1 MDSLDK
7 IFTSNLDENKKKSKM
22 IFGKLLLNM
31 RRNNHIRLYSLMSE
45 VIDTDLN
52 NNALKLIIGE
62 KSSFEMLSSK
72 SDFETIENELK
83 IIDSNLNLEL
93 KCEEQ
98 KKFDMYQFEE
108 FLRKEFGKILTI
120 K

>member
-1 MDSLDK
+1 MNSFDE

-31 RRNNHIRLYSLMSE
+31 RKNNHIRLYSLMSE
-45 VIDTDLN
+45 VFDTDYRDNVLT
-52 NNALKLIIGE
+52 LIIGD
-62 KSSFEMLSSK
+62 KSTFEMMNNRNDIDTINQELSS
-72 SDFETIENELK
+72 
-83 IIDSNLNLEL
+83 IDSAYTIDIR
-93 KCEEQ
+93 CEEQ

-108 FLRKEFGKILTI
+108 KLRKEFGKILTI

>member
-1 MDSLDK
+1 MDIDK

-31 RRNNHIRLYSLMSE
+31 RRNNYIRLYSLMSE
-45 VIDTDLN
+45 VIDTDYEN
-52 NNALKLIIGE
+52 NKLTLIIGD

-72 SDFETIENELK
+72 NDFDTIEKELK
-83 IIDSNLNLEL
+83 SIDENLVLDL
-93 KCEEQ
+93 RCEEL

>member
-1 MDSLDK
+1 MASFDE
-7 IFTSNLDENKKKSKM
+7 IFISNLDENKKKSKM

-31 RRNNHIRLYSLMSE
+31 RKNNLLRLYSLMSE
-45 VIDTDLN
+45 VFDTDYKDNVLT
-52 NNALKLIIGE
+52 LIIGD
-62 KSSFEMLSSK
+62 KSTFEMLNNKNDIDIINRELIAIDPSYV
-72 SDFETIENELK
+72 IE
-83 IIDSNLNLEL
+83 I

-108 FLRKEFGKILTI
+108 RLRKEFGKILTI

>member
-1 MDSLDK
+1 MEIDK

-45 VIDTDLN
+45 VIDTEFLN
-52 NNALKLIIGE
+52 DKLTLVIGD
-62 KSSFEMLSSK
+62 KSSFEMLNSK
-72 SDFETIENELK
+72 ADFDTIEKELK
-83 IIDSNLNLEL
+83 SIEDTLELEL
-93 KCEEQ
+93 KCVEQ

-108 FLRKEFGKILTI
+108 FLKQEFGKILTI

>member
-1 MDSLDK
+1 MESLDK

-31 RRNNHIRLYSLMSE
+31 RRNNLIRLYSLMSE
-45 VIDTDLN
+45 VIDTDFDN
-52 NNALKLIIGE
+52 NVLTLTVGD
-62 KSSFEMLSSK
+62 KSSFEMLSMK
-72 SDFETIENELK
+72 TDHETIEKELK
-83 IIDSNLNLEL
+83 IIDDCLSLDL

-108 FLRKEFGKILTI
+108 FLKKEFGKILTI